1 MTLVSVMLQRQYSRL
16 IEVSCEHPFA
26 ISMIL
31 ASVIFQQQVRF
42 IEDSC
47 EHPLIYAMYAI
58 RYAMYSELD
67 AMLMLA
73 MLCYAVCYVCVCEP
87 KKISFIYYFF

>member
-1 MTLVSVMLQRQYSRL
+1 
-16 IEVSCEHPFA
+16 
-26 ISMIL
+26 
-31 ASVIFQQQVRF
+31 
-42 IEDSC
+42 
-47 EHPLIYAMYAI
+47 MYAI

-87 KKISFIYYFF
+87 KKISFIYYFYNFKIFQENLFEIFCKKREDYIG